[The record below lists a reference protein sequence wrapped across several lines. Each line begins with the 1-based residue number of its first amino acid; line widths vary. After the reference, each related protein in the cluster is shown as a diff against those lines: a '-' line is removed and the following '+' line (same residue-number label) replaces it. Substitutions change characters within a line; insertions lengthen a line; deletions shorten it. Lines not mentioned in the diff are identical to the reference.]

1 MGNYLGEHEVEEIM
15 LYMMIMAPTI
25 MFASFIII
33 VVYNII

>member
-1 MGNYLGEHEVEEIM
+1 MLNYLGEHELEEIM
-15 LYMMIMAPTI
+15 LYMMIMSPTI